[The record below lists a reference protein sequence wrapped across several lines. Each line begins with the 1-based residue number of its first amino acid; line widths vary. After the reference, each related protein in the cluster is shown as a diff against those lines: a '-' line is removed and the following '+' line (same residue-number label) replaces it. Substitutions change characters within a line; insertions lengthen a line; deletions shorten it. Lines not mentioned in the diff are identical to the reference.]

1 MKSVNDIGG
10 ENWGA
15 IPLTDEPVPDWALLA
30 TALGNI
36 LGPRGAKLVTLHE
49 VRRARE
55 DLGPERYH
63 ALGYFERSLQGLHDV
78 LVEKDVLTRGEVD
91 ARIEALRRP

>member
-10 ENWGA
+10 ENWGE
-15 IPLTDEPVPDWALLA
+15 IPMTDEPMQDWALLA
-30 TALGNI
+30 TALGNV

-63 ALGYFERSLQGLHDV
+63 TLGYFERSLQGLHDI
-78 LVEKDVLTRGEVD
+78 LVEKGVLSDDEIKTRMN
-91 ARIEALRRP
+91 ALRGS